1 MQRMGSFACGSGQG
15 SGKQH
20 LDLPH
25 DVLRL
30 SDEISRAGSCCSLAW
45 GLVELRSPSPG

>member
-1 MQRMGSFACGSGQG
+1 MQRMGSSACGSGKG

-30 SDEISRAGSCCSLAW
+30 SDKRLAAGVLWSS
-45 GLVELRSPSPG
+45 ELQAQVR